1 MRIRDMFRKDID
13 RPINGVIKIADKSDS
28 VLEQELSEYV
38 VTNELS
44 GHFSSFYRAYEQTLD
59 EPTDDMG
66 VWISGFFGSGKS
78 HFLTM
83 LSHLIENKRVAGRPA
98 VDYFADKFEDPAL
111 YESVRRCAEL
121 PAETILFNI
130 DTKNVAGDD
139 DDAIPRTFARVFYDH
154 LGFYGEDLK
163 LARLEEFIDARGKT
177 DEFRARYEE
186 LTGDP
191 WLETRESYEFNSDD
205 VIGALADTGVMSES
219 EAERYLEGGDQAS
232 FSIDWLASKIV
243 EYAER
248 RRRETNERFR
258 LVFMVDEVGQF
269 VGNGKNTAR
278 MLNLQSV
285 VEDLG
290 AKGKGSVWVVV
301 TSQEAIDQVVSMSGR
316 SDDFSKITGRFKT
329 RLSLSGIDADEVIK
343 RRLLQKNDNA
353 TDLLRMEYG
362 QKAAALKNLFHFKG
376 GTTKADLTGY
386 ADARDFVDSFPF
398 VSYQFPL
405 LQTTLNEIRQHG
417 SSGKHTSGNE
427 RSLLSG
433 FQEAGQAVEGL
444 DETALVPFWRFY
456 DTIQTFLEG
465 HVRSVVT
472 RADAAARKGQGLEPI
487 DVQVLKL
494 LFLIRWVDD
503 VQSNPENIAILM
515 ADSVDANLLELRR
528 AVTDSLDRLV
538 RQNYVSRS
546 GDVYQFLTND
556 EQEIARAI
564 SNTAVGMPEVT
575 SRIGRI
581 VFDQIFEGSKLRVGE
596 NDFDVE
602 RYIDDTRIGS
612 PGGMVLRVVTAASS
626 AEETSR
632 EALTLRS
639 SGGEAICLLSD
650 DTRYFELVQDA
661 LRIETYAN
669 THNLTGQSENVRRI
683 ISDRRAEANE
693 ELKEAKVLLEE
704 GIRKGELYAGGSEVR
719 PRGTTAKQVL
729 TGLLEESVRDVYP
742 KLSLVDLNY
751 HRDSEIQ
758 EILRGE
764 QRSVLEE
771 GGNAGAVA
779 EVRRYLENQRNLR
792 MDTTMADVQSRFQGA
807 PYGWREIDV
816 AAVVAVL
823 LAENEAR
830 LVCAGGTVD
839 VTSAAT
845 VARLRKATETRRT
858 RIELRVKVSDHVRRA
873 ARETTMQVT
882 GKRDLPLEE
891 AELAQACYEALSER
905 RAKLDELLRTEY
917 RAGATYPGRVEVE
930 AAIRAIDSVLS
941 VGRDASDLLPRIKE
955 RQDELEDAA
964 EDLEDVLNFFPDQQ
978 VIWDKAAKVRD
989 AMRRERDYLAGDA
1002 EAVEAL
1008 DTIDRVLS
1016 MPAPYRQISQLPG
1029 AMQTLEGI
1037 HGRRLDAKRKDLLDR
1052 MESTY
1057 KDIEAQEKRRGV
1069 SLASVAQTKLTRR
1082 EAIHGCTS
1090 LSDLDALAT
1099 RLGTDQTTF
1108 YAQIDK
1114 EVQRRKKASQAG
1126 NATGSSGSKTQKTR
1140 PERINPVERSL
1151 AFKPETLRSEDEVD
1165 RYLRGVREALL
1176 RDLNGYDGIRI
1187 Q

>member
-1 MRIRDMFRKDID
+1 MRIQDMFRKDIN
-13 RPINGVIKIADKSDS
+13 RPINGVIKIADKSDA

-38 VTNELS
+38 VTHELS
-44 GHFSSFYRAYEQTLD
+44 GHFSSFYRAYEQTLAR
-59 EPTDDMG
+59 PTDEMG

-83 LSHLIENKRVAGRPA
+83 LSHLIENKRVAGRAA
-98 VDYFADKFEDPAL
+98 VDYFADKLEDPAL

-130 DTKNVAGDD
+130 DVKNVGGQDA
-139 DDAIPRTFARVFYDH
+139 DAIPRTFARVFYDH
-154 LGFYGEDLK
+154 LGFYGEDLR
-163 LARLEEFIDARGKT
+163 LARLEEFIDDRSKT

-186 LTGDP
+186 LTGES

-205 VIGALADTGVMSES
+205 VIGALSDTGVMSEA
-219 EAERYLEGGDQAS
+219 EAERYLEGDDQAS
-232 FSIDWLASKIV
+232 FSIDALATKIV

-248 RRRETNERFR
+248 RRRETDGRFR

-269 VGNGKNTAR
+269 VGNGKDTTR

-301 TSQEAIDQVVSMSGR
+301 TSQEAIDEVVSMSGR

-343 RRLLQKNDNA
+343 RRILQKNENA
-353 TDLLRMEYG
+353 SDLLRMEYG
-362 QKAAALKNLFHFKG
+362 QKAAALKNLFHFRG
-376 GTTKADLTGY
+376 GTAKADLTGY
-386 ADARDFVDSFPF
+386 ADAEDFVDSYPF

-405 LQTTLNEIRQHG
+405 LQTTLNEIRDHG

-433 FQEAGQAVEGL
+433 FQEAAQAVEDL

-465 HVRSVVT
+465 HVRSVVN
-472 RADAAARKGQGLEPI
+472 RADEAARRGQGLEPM
-487 DVQVLKL
+487 DVRVLKL
-494 LFLIRWVDD
+494 LFLVRWVDD

-515 ADSVDANLLELRR
+515 AESVDANLLDLRR

-581 VFDQIFEGSKLRVGE
+581 VFDQIFEGSKLRVGK

-669 THNLTGQSENVRRI
+669 THNVAGQSENVRRI
-683 ISDRRAEANE
+683 ISDRRAEANA
-693 ELKEAKVLLEE
+693 ELREAKALLEE

-751 HRDSEIQ
+751 HRDAEIQ

-764 QRSVLEE
+764 RRQVLDE
-771 GGNAGAVA
+771 GSNAGAVA
-779 EVRRYLENQRNLR
+779 EVRRYLENQGNLHV
-792 MDTTMADVQSRFQGA
+792 DTTMADVQSRFQGA

-830 LVCAGGTVD
+830 LVYAGATVD
-839 VTSAAT
+839 VTSGAA
-845 VARLRKATETRRT
+845 VGRLRKATEARRT
-858 RIELRVKVSDHVRRA
+858 RIELRVRVSDRVRRA
-873 ARETTMQVT
+873 ARETTMLVT
-882 GKRDLPLEE
+882 GRRDLPLEE
-891 AELAQACYEALSER
+891 AELAEACYDALSQCKGE
-905 RAKLDELLRTEY
+905 LEELLRTEY
-917 RAGATYPGRVEVE
+917 RAGTTYPGRVEVE
-930 AAIRAIDSVLS
+930 TTVREIGSVLS
-941 VGRDASDLLPRIKE
+941 AGRDASDLLPRVKE
-955 RQDELEDAA
+955 RQGELEEAA
-964 EDLEDVLNFFPDQQ
+964 EDLEDVLHFFPDQKA
-978 VIWDKAAKVRD
+978 IWDKAAKMR
-989 AMRRERDYLAGDA
+989 ATMRRERDYLAGDA
-1002 EAVEAL
+1002 EAMEAL
-1008 DTIDRVLS
+1008 GTIDRVLG
-1016 MPAPYRQISQLPG
+1016 MAAPYRQISQLPG

-1037 HGRRLDAKRKDLLDR
+1037 HGKRLEAKRGDLLDR

-1057 KDIEAQEKRRGV
+1057 ADIEAQEERRGV
-1069 SLASVAQTKLTRR
+1069 SLASVAQTKLARR
-1082 EAIHGCTS
+1082 EAIHACRS

-1099 RLGTDQTTF
+1099 RLSTDQTTF
-1108 YAQIDK
+1108 YARIDE
-1114 EVQRRKKASQAG
+1114 EVQRRRGGDKAREGRGPLGRGGRAAARANQTRRAQSRLQARDPAQQG
-1126 NATGSSGSKTQKTR
+1126 RGR
-1140 PERINPVERSL
+1140 PLPQGRARGP
-1151 AFKPETLRSEDEVD
+1151 AAGPEWL
-1165 RYLRGVREALL
+1165 
-1176 RDLNGYDGIRI
+1176 
-1187 Q
+1187 

>member
-1 MRIRDMFRKDID
+1 MRIQDMFRKDIN
-13 RPINGVIKIADKSDS
+13 RPINGVIKIADKSDA

-38 VTNELS
+38 VTHELS
-44 GHFSSFYRAYEQTLD
+44 GHFSSFYRAYEQTLAR
-59 EPTDDMG
+59 PTDEMG

-83 LSHLIENKRVAGRPA
+83 LSHLIENRRVAGRPA

-130 DTKNVAGDD
+130 DVKNVGGQDA
-139 DDAIPRTFARVFYDH
+139 DAIPRTFARVFYDH
-154 LGFYGEDLK
+154 LGFYGEDLR
-163 LARLEEFIDARGKT
+163 LARLEEFIDDRGKT

-186 LTGDP
+186 LTGES

-205 VIGALADTGVMSES
+205 VIGTLSDTGVMSEA
-219 EAERYLEGGDQAS
+219 EAERYLEGDDQAS
-232 FSIDWLASKIV
+232 FSIDALASKIV

-248 RRRETNERFR
+248 RRRETDGRFR

-269 VGNGKNTAR
+269 VGNGKDTTR

-301 TSQEAIDQVVSMSGR
+301 TSQEAIDEVVSMSGR

-343 RRLLQKNDNA
+343 RRILQKNENA
-353 TDLLRMEYG
+353 SDLLRMEYG
-362 QKAAALKNLFHFKG
+362 QKAAALKNLFHFRG
-376 GTTKADLTGY
+376 GTAKADLTGY
-386 ADARDFVDSFPF
+386 ADAEDFIDSYPF

-405 LQTTLNEIRQHG
+405 LQTTLNEIRRHG

-433 FQEAGQAVEGL
+433 FQEAAQAVEDL

-465 HVRSVVT
+465 HVRSVVN
-472 RADAAARKGQGLEPI
+472 RADEAARRGQGLEPM
-487 DVQVLKL
+487 DVRVLKL
-494 LFLIRWVDD
+494 LFLVRWVDD

-515 ADSVDANLLELRR
+515 AESVDANLLDLRR

-602 RYIDDTRIGS
+602 RYIDDMRIGS

-661 LRIETYAN
+661 LRIEAYAN
-669 THNLTGQSENVRRI
+669 THNVAGQSENVRRI
-683 ISDRRAEANE
+683 ISDRRAEANA
-693 ELKEAKVLLEE
+693 ELREAKALLEE

-729 TGLLEESVRDVYP
+729 MGLLEESVRDVYP

-751 HRDSEIQ
+751 HRDAEIQ

-764 QRSVLEE
+764 RRQVLDE
-771 GGNAGAVA
+771 GNNAGAVA
-779 EVRRYLENQRNLR
+779 EVRRYLENQGNLHV
-792 MDTTMADVQSRFQGA
+792 DTTMADVQSRFQGA

-830 LVCAGGTVD
+830 LVYAGATVD
-839 VTSAAT
+839 VTSGAA
-845 VARLRKATETRRT
+845 VGRLRKATETRRT
-858 RIELRVKVSDHVRRA
+858 RIELRVRVSDHVRRA
-873 ARETTMQVT
+873 ARETTMLVT
-882 GKRDLPLEE
+882 GRRDLPLEE
-891 AELAQACYEALSER
+891 AELAEACYDALSQRKGE
-905 RAKLDELLRTEY
+905 LEGLLRAEY
-917 RAGATYPGRVEVE
+917 RAGTTYPGRVEVE
-930 AAIRAIDSVLS
+930 TAVREIGSVLS
-941 VGRDASDLLPRIKE
+941 AGRDASDLLPRVKE
-955 RQDELEDAA
+955 RQGELEDAA
-964 EDLEDVLNFFPDQQ
+964 EDLEDVLHFFPDQKA
-978 VIWDKAAKVRD
+978 IWDKAAKMRD

-1002 EAVEAL
+1002 EAMEAL
-1008 DTIDRVLS
+1008 GTIDRVLD
-1016 MPAPYRQISQLPG
+1016 MAAPYRQISQLPG
-1029 AMQTLEGI
+1029 VMQTLEGI
-1037 HGRRLDAKRKDLLDR
+1037 HEKRLEAKRGDLLDR

-1057 KDIEAQEKRRGV
+1057 ADIEAQEERRGSPWPPSHRPS
-1069 SLASVAQTKLTRR
+1069 SLAGRPSMPAGPSV
-1082 EAIHGCTS
+1082 TS
-1090 LSDLDALAT
+1090 TPSP
-1099 RLGTDQTTF
+1099 R
-1108 YAQIDK
+1108 
-1114 EVQRRKKASQAG
+1114 V
-1126 NATGSSGSKTQKTR
+1126 
-1140 PERINPVERSL
+1140 
-1151 AFKPETLRSEDEVD
+1151 
-1165 RYLRGVREALL
+1165 
-1176 RDLNGYDGIRI
+1176 
-1187 Q
+1187 